1 MLQHQS
7 DMYPA
12 LFLEYETRKVV
23 DKVACEI
30 PDGVFSSAPGA
41 FLFSDQKGVNACM
54 VVEKIKKGP
63 PVPSRNA
70 LCFITFTQLV
80 GNINAIH
87 AMIVAIDE
95 FGNRQKGSSI
105 SLKRNT
111 RVLGIG

>member
-1 MLQHQS
+1 MK
-7 DMYPA
+7 
-12 LFLEYETRKVV
+12 LEKLLI
-23 DKVACEI
+23 KLHAKFQM
-30 PDGVFSSAPGA
+30 GFFSSAPGA

-87 AMIVAIDE
+87 AMIVVIDE
-95 FGNRQKGSSI
+95 FGNGQKGSSI
-105 SLKRNT
+105 FLKRNT
-111 RVLGIG
+111 RVWGIWLM